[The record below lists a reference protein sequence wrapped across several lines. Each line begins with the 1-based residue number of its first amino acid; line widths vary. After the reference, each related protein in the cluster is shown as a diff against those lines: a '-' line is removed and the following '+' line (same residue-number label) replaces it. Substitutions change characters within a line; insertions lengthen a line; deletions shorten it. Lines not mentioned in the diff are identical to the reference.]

1 MRDSVGVPKPGP
13 ESTQAAD
20 EARSAGVILD
30 GVTKTFGETVAV
42 DGINLEVGEGELL
55 SLLGPS
61 GCGKTTLLRVVA
73 GFEPPD
79 AGSVVVHGRDVTR
92 DPPQKRP
99 TAMVFQ
105 SYALFPTMTVGA
117 NVEYGLRVR
126 RVARPERHRR
136 VQEALDRV
144 GLTELMDRPVT
155 MLSGGQQQRVAVA
168 RALAVE
174 PEVLLFDEPLSN
186 LDVELRERTR
196 EELRALQQRLK
207 ITSIYVT
214 HDQEEA
220 LALSD
225 HIGVMNRGR
234 LVEFGTPRGLYE
246 NPKTAFAA
254 RFLGGANV
262 VADPRLATQ
271 LTGQEP
277 PPGTMLAVRPEHLQ
291 ATDAEPSVVVRIVSQ
306 QYLGP
311 VVEYRLEVDGVALRM
326 RVRSGPEDGPPSS
339 IRASRWTWVME

>member
-1 MRDSVGVPKPGP
+1 MATREGSQKEDP
-13 ESTQAAD
+13 A
-20 EARSAGVILD
+20 AGVNLI
-30 GVTKTFGETVAV
+30 GITKSFGETVAV
-42 DGINLEVGEGELL
+42 DQVTLRVGEGELL

-73 GFEPPD
+73 GFEKPD
-79 AGSVVVHGRDVTR
+79 AGTVVVHGRDVTGA
-92 DPPQKRP
+92 PPQKRP

-105 SYALFPTMTVGA
+105 SYALFPTMTVAG

-126 RVARPERHRR
+126 RVPRQERRRR
-136 VQEALDRV
+136 VSEALARV
-144 GLTELMDRPVT
+144 GLERLIDRPVT

-196 EELRALQQRLK
+196 EELRALQRRLG

-225 HIGVMNRGR
+225 HIGVMESGR
-234 LVEFGTPRGLYE
+234 LLEFGTPRELYE
-246 NPKTAFAA
+246 KPQTAFVA
-254 RFLGGANV
+254 RFLGGANIISDER
-262 VADPRLATQ
+262 VATL
-271 LTGQEP
+271 LSGQEP
-277 PPGTMLAVRPEHLQ
+277 PASHVLAVRPEH
-291 ATDAEPSVVVRIVSQ
+291 VVAADEASGVPTRVVSR
-306 QYLGP
+306 QYLGA
-311 VVEYRLEVDGVALRM
+311 VVEYRLEVEGGAIRM
-326 RVRSGPEDGPPSS
+326 RVGTASDPGSPSA
-339 IRASRWTWVME
+339 IRAARWTWVTG

>member
-1 MRDSVGVPKPGP
+1 
-13 ESTQAAD
+13 
-20 EARSAGVILD
+20 
-30 GVTKTFGETVAV
+30 
-42 DGINLEVGEGELL
+42 
-55 SLLGPS
+55 
-61 GCGKTTLLRVVA
+61 LRVVG
-73 GFEPPD
+73 GFEKPD
-79 AGSVVVHGRDVTR
+79 EGRVFVHGRDVTS

-126 RVARPERHRR
+126 RMPKAERRGR
-136 VQEALDRV
+136 VSEALGRV
-144 GLTELMDRPVT
+144 GLDGLAGRPVT

-196 EELRALQQRLK
+196 EELRTLQQRLG
-207 ITSIYVT
+207 ITTIYVT

-225 HIGVMNRGR
+225 HLGVMNEGR
-234 LVEFGTPRGLYE
+234 LLEFGTPSQLYE
-246 NPKTAFAA
+246 QPKTAFVA

-262 VADPRLATQ
+262 ISDARVVHI
-271 LTGQEP
+271 LTGQEKQ
-277 PPGTMLAVRPEHLQ
+277 PGAVLAVRPELLVS
-291 ATDAEPSVVVRIVSQ
+291 AADGEGLSVRVASR

-311 VVEYRLEVDGVALRM
+311 ITEFRLEAEDVALRL
-326 RVRSGPEDGPPSS
+326 RVASDGIVDAP
-339 IRASRWTWVME
+339 AAVKAARWTWVRP

>member
-1 MRDSVGVPKPGP
+1 VPSQPDTADWREEGVVL
-13 ESTQAAD
+13 E
-20 EARSAGVILD
+20 
-30 GVTKTFGETVAV
+30 GVTKTFGDTVAV
-42 DGINLEVGEGELL
+42 DTVTLRVGEGELL

-73 GFEPPD
+73 GFETPD
-79 AGSVVVHGRDVTR
+79 SGAVIVHGRDVTSS
-92 DPPQKRP
+92 PPQKRP

-126 RVARPERHRR
+126 RVARAIRTAR
-136 VQEALDRV
+136 VREALGRV
-144 GLTELMDRPVT
+144 GLEELVDRPVT

-196 EELRALQQRLK
+196 EELRALQQRLG

-225 HIGVMNRGR
+225 HLGVMDRGK
-234 LVEFGTPRGLYE
+234 LVEFGTPRSLYE
-246 NPKTAFAA
+246 NPKTAFVA
-254 RFLGGANV
+254 RFLGGSNV
-262 VADPRLATQ
+262 ISDARIAEILSGESPRE
-271 LTGQEP
+271 GKI
-277 PPGTMLAVRPEHLQ
+277 LAVRPEHLK
-291 ATDAEPSVVVRIVSQ
+291 PSDGDGGLPVRVVSR
-306 QYLGP
+306 QYLGAF
-311 VVEYRLEVDGVALRM
+311 VEYRVEAEGNASRM
-326 RVRSGPEDGPPSS
+326 RVGTARDEIAPSS
-339 IRASRWTWVME
+339 VRATRWTWVAD